1 MASEYRPDDETPVV
15 EPTPATE
22 ATAEPANPATPTRT
36 GYDQETGAY
45 NA

>member
-1 MASEYRPDDETPVV
+1 MASEYRPDDETPIV
-15 EPTPATE
+15 EPTVE
-22 ATAEPANPATPTRT
+22 ATAEPANPATPTHT

>member
-1 MASEYRPDDETPVV
+1 MIMASEYRPDDETPVV
-15 EPTPATE
+15 EPTTE
-22 ATAEPANPATPTRT
+22 ATTEPANPATIIRT

>member
-15 EPTPATE
+15 EPTPAAEVTV
-22 ATAEPANPATPTRT
+22 EPANPAAIIRT

-45 NA
+45 NE